1 MVAGKFMN
9 KGQNLAVLGGHI
21 GEIDSLLPFG
31 GETSSTDAFPCML
44 VTPVTPV
51 MLVTKT
57 V

>member
-1 MVAGKFMN
+1 MN
-9 KGQNLAVLGGHI
+9 KDQNLAVVGGHI